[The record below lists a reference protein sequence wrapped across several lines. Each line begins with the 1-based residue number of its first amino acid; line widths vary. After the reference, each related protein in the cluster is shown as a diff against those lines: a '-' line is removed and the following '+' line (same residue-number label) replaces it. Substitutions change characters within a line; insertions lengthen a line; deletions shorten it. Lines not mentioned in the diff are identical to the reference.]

1 VNPKD
6 WQGYAVDSGTG
17 WPRWKSVREWPQRE
31 HDVEMTMEQLLRR
44 EAEKTVKKMGAL
56 MDNTRPEAW
65 RLAWRMMEREME
77 QEAAN
82 LDTLSFNEETA
93 EEMDF

>member
-1 VNPKD
+1 
-6 WQGYAVDSGTG
+6 
-17 WPRWKSVREWPQRE
+17 
-31 HDVEMTMEQLLRR
+31 
-44 EAEKTVKKMGAL
+44 
-56 MDNTRPEAW
+56 
-65 RLAWRMMEREME
+65 MMEREME